1 MSIDS
6 ILTKESN
13 DNGTC
18 KNREL
23 DRTGI
28 LEVSNFLNQ
37 FQSHFLAPSTN
48 NNKNDD
54 ESESD
59 EQQHLLQKPTP
70 LGNISPKDL
79 ETVLEFRTLLEKFR
93 ILEEELHVIVQYG
106 NNDERIAPITLRLV
120 KNKKE
125 ELDNLHEEV
134 ESVGTDRMK
143 LLLKLLQR
151 FEVWTCKFVAQD
163 QLVTSTRL
171 LPADS
176 ATKGKIK
183 QESCCFSPFINIPSS
198 KYFEELVPSIDI
210 DDGSGEDDN
219 EENEKMTPT
228 AAGVEA
234 VAVAVAVAETNN
246 GNSTGTTTTSSTS
259 TSTSTS
265 AFFRRNKCIQ
275 CCTLAMPPNKHTWEA
290 YARLAIM
297 ASFLNDDSDND
308 FPTKDDDGERDDS
321 NEITTC
327 NSTTTNDDKREK
339 SLIKSLN
346 SPACIYDCNR
356 YKKGQ
361 NPSQKQDYNFTSSDL
376 IPLWIRAQR
385 NTQALRQLFLL
396 FEVQVQ
402 TTTTANNNEDN
413 DIDRRSIDSN
423 NVVDDSRTTV
433 AVALLGTGVR
443 GGGKRLVV
451 NITDNEDGD
460 DSQQQ
465 QQQQQQ
471 QQEETITHTSTTVDE
486 RNNNLNLPLKAILR
500 GNPTSIKLQIAEVS
514 NYVDQLVE
522 WAVVNQSIYTYQ
534 RIKKQILT
542 APLQKQQQKQD
553 TLKRRRQIDP
563 VRFNTTKRIRN
574 ESKNDKDNDNLFEL
588 RQACQSYL
596 LRWFARRNR
605 NALTIL
611 FSNRS
616 ERFFLLDIGCMMNNK
631 VLKQAAALKEGDTP
645 SDVKDY
651 MQQLPAGGDFH
662 FEDRTF
668 ARIDRR
674 FFIKGRYDGS
684 NTAVPCQSQLFTLLE
699 SLSNVCPK
707 NQASHKTLVDAAKED
722 LNILFSTFSPTTTDD
737 GDDDDD
743 EDAIYETALKL
754 VSSPKDFTEQSLINL
769 LKSSPAPWAEK
780 CCKCEKVGNTEL
792 RTCLN
797 CEQVFHE
804 KCSDPGHSTSVSLK
818 NLIQSFP
825 PLNEIFNVKRP
836 ENLDPP
842 DFSTLDWVKETI
854 TIDRQIEDDGKA
866 SKLGISFENTVN
878 CSKLFEILQS
888 DDACYVAEQMNLE
901 DTDSRGRKCKIPAR
915 IRHKGYLLTAVKKD
929 YGGDQAG
936 LQKGDIITSV
946 EFSELVHAEDEQIY
960 GESKVFDMST
970 LTHDS
975 CMTLFQ
981 VQSLRLN
988 VTVLRPPSANIIKLA
1003 KNWYASMIQLNK
1015 NTLDVLRG
1023 LNSSSL
1029 WYCGACTQ
1037 SKASDESR
1045 TVFLEAEYCRA
1056 VIRRIGMEAYAQ
1068 PFWEGN
1074 QKDESGFFCLRRLDS
1089 IMTHIMRVQ
1098 SKDDSYDSSPEAFLT
1113 PPQNN
1118 SIRMRLGWA
1127 TKKLEKRPMELFC
1140 EAMDTLMHSSFPG
1153 VSQLITKRSALVRH
1167 FLIAFSSWC
1176 VGATVKSS
1184 SFRAMVGPPDT
1195 FRYSRSPWFGASC
1208 SVCCSRPAENENV
1221 TTCKNKLCMNQ
1232 AARSER
1238 HIDDIDNKEITR
1250 IGNTMSE
1257 YSKQASLVGTLF
1269 LVLPSDPLVEYISK
1283 IVRIDHENRP
1293 IEFIVSSYLPPD
1305 YHDTVVNGRQKT
1317 NYDQFDEG
1325 DGIYHLLPVV
1335 NARQQ
1340 LFLLER
1346 CKVRNQKENNS
1357 RSNFSWASLDVL
1369 NLDGVARYSPAA
1381 LRNKIKYSNRIRLAI
1396 DSAIVQELC
1405 KSSFDSPNLSS
1416 HSRTTNED
1424 RVTMLQY
1431 FYTPSTDP
1439 NLGMQNKLIDTL
1451 LKGKASTKLVRGLLC
1466 TDSTGEQSVQVEN
1479 EIDSSNWKIIQREGD
1494 KSHELEFGLSL
1505 FHQGL
1510 IPVNAIKANTLQI
1523 LLPSSVL
1530 EGKSMLYYSDFL
1542 FQDEAGK
1549 RNIANTLF
1557 PSNLSPYQGSH
1568 SKLLERT
1575 ITLSPSVLNNVFGW
1589 GFEIMKWKNER
1600 ILRVG
1605 RVKRGSSAH
1614 RMGIKPHD
1622 IVIAVNGRKYTKFY
1636 EINDLVASI
1645 MGAPG
1650 VNVRMDKNQSR
1661 FDGITMILSTIKNS
1675 NIKISPVVLSI
1686 YRPSPVDDRANM
1698 SQTSISRPQTSAHRP
1713 LQQNRRI
1720 PPLVINPLTNANS
1733 NQGHGVQRTPTIINP
1748 LTNANSNQGRV
1759 VHRTPTINAQPMV
1772 INPLTNTNSNQGR
1785 VVHRTPTINAPTHV
1799 RNSAPATG
1807 RSESTNNKL
1816 MGILR
1821 DTYNDRPLLQQNDFY
1836 RAAGSS
1842 QNGIILTVMEVS
1854 VFYENYLNGNYKL
1867 GMRLLMPR
1875 YDLKTVVEQVK
1886 RLICWTPEMIVK
1898 IPIVKREFH
1907 SNILQLD
1914 CDRMNDQEAPEIGDF
1929 ILIEKSNGVDYK
1941 YRLPRKPLPIDRT
1954 VEMQFQHSL
1963 PQQPPI
1969 QHHQHR
1975 PLPSPPQ
1982 QYPHTQYGYP
1992 NTPHH
1997 HMWQSHLN
2005 NHHEYNN
2012 QHQHP
2017 VNYNDP
2023 RQADRFPHHSL
2034 HANWPHQ
2041 QPNGHLPPNHA
2052 QGTERNNNYEYPQ
2065 SNGVNQE
2072 ETAVVNLLDS
2082 EGENSEMSAVGELDE
2097 STDEPSLAFY
2107 NEGTYNRGQHGNR
2120 GRSDREPISQSNS
2133 YPSERIR
2140 GGGEPEE
2147 SATDQQSTDTCL
2159 YDLSPTEWEGKAV
2172 FTFVQTASEGS
2183 MVNEATLVGFAKG
2196 PQEWNSEVDNI
2207 PDKVEV
2213 KAYYLSSIGYFDAM
2227 KINEF
2232 FSDDVWVVDTNS
2244 DSEEA
2249 KVIAKLRSQNTLH
2262 VTDDGQEEEEE
2273 QQDPKEKTSPVS
2285 HATYERLEEEE
2296 EQQDPMKKAASALAN
2311 SFTDLQFLGKSPDG
2325 RDVMWISN
2333 DPMAIYLEGAPAQRV
2348 EQHLQRQYLLSL
2360 QKVQEILRETHPDIV
2375 PLRSLPSKCYTCVW
2389 GCSIIGAGGER
2400 QCLTFPSETEL
2411 YRHYSSY
2418 HFCQSDSMVTLCEA
2432 RKFTRIQDGKR
2443 LVEFAS
2449 AITSAIVARF
2459 PLLEKQVKRG
2469 DCCKEA
2475 ASGVEFFTSP
2485 TGQTLNFPANQSMF
2499 DFCLKVLNS
2508 KSAHVKYIND
2518 LIQLWIHIAKLFQCD
2533 TTGISRLDQNEFHPT
2548 ALPANYLGN
2557 DPLCHEFEKSKQ
2569 NYSCEKKSVGL
2580 KTTCCRGYHN
2590 CSLCSLPFER
2600 YLVCSTSAEETSS
2613 NKDDSKIILRR
2624 SIGCGLMSD
2633 VALAE
2638 NNSENDIPGRLG
2650 EGKMF
2655 LLQVGTLIPESVKL
2669 TAETPQRNKFSDPL
2683 ASFRVFDS
2691 DLNYTTWKAFVA
2703 ECTCTQMLAQA
2714 LVALLAS
2721 IQRSKLPDWWSR
2733 DNSGWSTSYVIMA
2746 ESSLSTLYLHMY
2758 MLDAALTDILSRT
2771 LHATFH
2777 QQKKSDEANLIQQR
2791 KMSKLWKL
2799 AMSYGYEPFEGNNN
2813 GECYHCNDGGTLLCC
2828 ELCPKVQH
2836 HECCVPQLSPAVKLD
2851 HWMCDSCIN
2860 DIENYEEEEEEE
2872 FEDYQEEDEESS

>member
-1 MSIDS
+1 MSINS
-6 ILTKESN
+6 IPTEESN
-13 DNGTC
+13 NNDGTY
-18 KNREL
+18 KNR

-37 FQSHFLAPSTN
+37 FQSHFLPPTTN
-48 NNKNDD
+48 NNKNKNKNND
-54 ESESD
+54 ESESG
-59 EQQHLLQKPTP
+59 EQQLLQQPTTP

-79 ETVLEFRTLLEKFR
+79 ENVIEFRSLLEKFR
-93 ILEEELHVIVQYG
+93 ILEEELHVMDQYG
-106 NNDERIAPITLRLV
+106 NDDERIAPITRRYV
-120 KNKKE
+120 KNKSE
-125 ELDNLHEEV
+125 EINNLHEEV
-134 ESVGTDRMK
+134 KRVGTDRMK

-171 LPADS
+171 LPVD
-176 ATKGKIK
+176 ATAKSKIK
-183 QESCCFSPFINIPSS
+183 QESCCFSPLINIPSS
-198 KYFEELVPSIDI
+198 KYFEELVPSIEI
-210 DDGSGEDDN
+210 DNGIEKEED
-219 EENEKMTPT
+219 EENEKMT
-228 AAGVEA
+228 
-234 VAVAVAVAETNN
+234 
-246 GNSTGTTTTSSTS
+246 TTTTTLDAALAVAAVTKNDNLTVSS

-265 AFFRRNKCIQ
+265 AFHRRNKCIQ

-297 ASFLNDDSDND
+297 ASFLNDDSDI
-308 FPTKDDDGERDDS
+308 DGDSESTDS
-321 NEITTC
+321 NEIATYNSTTTTT
-327 NSTTTNDDKREK
+327 TTTNDDKREK
-339 SLIKSLN
+339 LLIQSLN

-361 NPSQKQDYNFTSSDL
+361 NPSQKQDYKFTSSDL

-402 TTTTANNNEDN
+402 TTTTTTNNEDN
-413 DIDRRSIDSN
+413 DNDNDNDNGRSIDSN
-423 NVVDDSRTTV
+423 NEVDDSRTTV
-433 AVALLGTGVR
+433 AIAVSGTGVR
-443 GGGKRLVV
+443 GEGKRLVV
-451 NITDNEDGD
+451 NIADDEDGD

-465 QQQQQQ
+465 P
-471 QQEETITHTSTTVDE
+471 EAITPISTTTVDE
-486 RNNNLNLPLKAILR
+486 RNNNLNMPLKAILR
-500 GNPTSIKLQIAEVS
+500 GNPTSIRLQITEVS

-522 WAVVNQSIYTYQ
+522 WAVVNQSIHTYQ

-542 APLQKQQQKQD
+542 APLQKQQQKQKQD
-553 TLKRRRQIDP
+553 TLKRRRVIDP
-563 VRFNTTKRIRN
+563 VRVNTTKRIRN
-574 ESKNDKDNDNLFEL
+574 ERKNGKNNDNLFEL

-616 ERFFLLDIGCMMNNK
+616 EQIFLLDIGCMMNSK
-631 VLKQAAALKEGDTP
+631 VLKQAAAFKEGDIP
-645 SDVKDY
+645 SDIKDY

-662 FEDRTF
+662 FKDRTF

-674 FFIKGRYDGS
+674 FFTKGRYDGS
-684 NTAVPCQSQLFTLLE
+684 STAVTCHSQLFTLLE
-699 SLSNVCPK
+699 TLSNVCPK

-737 GDDDDD
+737 DDDDD
-743 EDAIYETALKL
+743 DDNEDAIYKTALKL
-754 VSSPKDFTEQSLINL
+754 VSPSKDYTEQSLIDQ

-780 CCKCEKVGNTEL
+780 CCRCEKVGNTEL

-804 KCSDPGHSTSVSLK
+804 KCSGPGRSTSVSLK

-825 PLNEIFNVKRP
+825 PLNEIFKVKRP
-836 ENLDPP
+836 ENLEPP
-842 DFSTLDWVKETI
+842 DFSNLEWVKETI
-854 TIDRQIEDDGKA
+854 AIDRQIGVDRKV
-866 SKLGISFENTVN
+866 SRLGISFENTEN

-915 IRHKGYLLTAVKKD
+915 IRHKGYLLTTVKKD
-929 YGGDQAG
+929 YGADQAG

-946 EFSELVHAEDEQIY
+946 EFSELVHAEDEQKY

-970 LTHDS
+970 FTHDS

-988 VTVLRPPSANIIKLA
+988 VTILRPPSANILKVA

-1015 NTLDVLRG
+1015 NTLDVLRR

-1029 WYCGACTQ
+1029 WFCGACTQ

-1118 SIRMRLGWA
+1118 SIRQRLSWA
-1127 TKKLEKRPMELFC
+1127 TKRLEKRPMELFC
-1140 EAMDTLMHSSFPG
+1140 EAIKLVMDSSFPG
-1153 VSQLITKRSALVRH
+1153 VSQLITKRSALIRH

-1176 VGATVKSS
+1176 VGATVKSGS
-1184 SFRAMVGPPDT
+1184 YRAMVGPPDT
-1195 FRYSRSPWFGASC
+1195 FRYSRPPWFGASC

-1221 TTCKNKLCMNQ
+1221 TTCKNKLCVNH
-1232 AARSER
+1232 AAGSER
-1238 HIDDIDNKEITR
+1238 HVDDIDNEEITR
-1250 IGNTMSE
+1250 IGNTMSK

-1269 LVLPSDPLVEYISK
+1269 LVLPSDPLVECISK

-1293 IEFIVSSYLPPD
+1293 IEFIVSSYLPPEF
-1305 YHDTVVNGRQKT
+1305 HDTVVNGRQKT
-1317 NYDQFDEG
+1317 DYDQFDEG

-1346 CKVRNQKENNS
+1346 CKVRNQNENNGG
-1357 RSNFSWASLDVL
+1357 SNFSWASLDVL

-1381 LRNKIKYSNRIRLAI
+1381 LRKKLEYSNRIRLAI

-1405 KSSFDSPNLSS
+1405 KASFDPPNFFS
-1416 HSRTTNED
+1416 HSRTTSKD

-1439 NLGMQNKLIDTL
+1439 KLGMQKKLIDTL
-1451 LKGKASTKLVRGLLC
+1451 LKGKATTELVRGLLC
-1466 TDSTGEQSVQVEN
+1466 TDPTGEQSVQVED
-1479 EIDSSNWKIIQREGD
+1479 ETDSSDWKIIQREGE

-1505 FHQGL
+1505 LHQGL
-1510 IPVNAIKANTLQI
+1510 IPVNAIKTNILQI

-1530 EGKSMLYYSDFL
+1530 EGKSILYYSDFL

-1549 RNIANTLF
+1549 RNIVDTLF
-1557 PSNLSPYQGSH
+1557 PSNLSPYQGRC
-1568 SKLLERT
+1568 SKLLVRT
-1575 ITLSPSVLNNVFGW
+1575 VTLSPLGSIGTNNVFGW

-1605 RVKRGSSAH
+1605 RVKRGSPAH
-1614 RMGIKPHD
+1614 RMGLKPHD
-1622 IVIAVNGRKYTKFY
+1622 IITAVNGRKYTKFY
-1636 EINDLVASI
+1636 EISDFVTSI
-1645 MGAPG
+1645 MGVPG
-1650 VNVRMDKNQSR
+1650 VSVRMDKNQNR
-1661 FDGITMILSTIKNS
+1661 IDGITTILSTIKNS
-1675 NIKISPVVLSI
+1675 NIKISPVVLTTN
-1686 YRPSPVDDRANM
+1686 RPPSVDNTSQM
-1698 SQTSISRPQTSAHRP
+1698 SASRPQTSAHRP
-1713 LQQNRRI
+1713 LQQNHRTANALSPRRI
-1720 PPLVINPLTNANS
+1720 PPMVINPLTNANSNQSHVVQRTATINAPPIVINPLTNANS
-1733 NQGHGVQRTPTIINP
+1733 NQG
-1748 LTNANSNQGRV
+1748 S
-1759 VHRTPTINAQPMV
+1759 
-1772 INPLTNTNSNQGR
+1772 
-1785 VVHRTPTINAPTHV
+1785 VVHRTPTINAPTYA
-1799 RNSAPATG
+1799 RNSAPVTG
-1807 RSESTNNKL
+1807 RSESANNKL
-1816 MGILR
+1816 IGLLR

-1836 RAAGSS
+1836 RAAGSFE
-1842 QNGIILTVMEVS
+1842 NGIILTVMEVS
-1854 VFYENYLNGNYKL
+1854 VFFQNCLNGNWKL

-1875 YDLKTVVEQVK
+1875 YDPKTIIEQVK
-1886 RLICWTPEMIVK
+1886 RLIRWTREMLVK
-1898 IPIVKREFH
+1898 IPIVKREIH
-1907 SNILQLD
+1907 LHILQLD
-1914 CDRMNDQEAPEIGDF
+1914 CDRMNDQEVPETGDF
-1929 ILIEKSNGVDYK
+1929 ILVEKSDGVDYK
-1941 YRLPRKPLPIDRT
+1941 YRFPRKPLPIDRI
-1954 VEMQFQHSL
+1954 VEIQFQHYL

-1969 QHHQHR
+1969 QHHQPR
-1975 PLPSPPQ
+1975 PVPPAPQ
-1982 QYPHTQYGYP
+1982 QYPPTQYGYH

-2005 NHHEYNN
+2005 NHHEYDN

-2017 VNYNDP
+2017 VDYNGP
-2023 RQADRFPHHSL
+2023 RQADRFPHHSS
-2034 HANWPHQ
+2034 HANRPHQ
-2041 QPNGHLPPNHA
+2041 QPNGHPPPSNHA
-2052 QGTERNNNYEYPQ
+2052 QGTGRNNNYEYPQ

-2072 ETAVVNLLDS
+2072 ETTVVNLLDS
-2082 EGENSEMSAVGELDE
+2082 EGENSEMSAVDELDE
-2097 STDEPSLAFY
+2097 STDEPSLAIY
-2107 NEGTYNRGQHGNR
+2107 NDWKFNRGKHGNR
-2120 GRSDREPISQSNS
+2120 GRSDREPISHSNS

-2140 GGGEPEE
+2140 GGGEPED
-2147 SATDQQSTDTCL
+2147 SVTDQQSTDTCL
-2159 YDLSPTEWEGKAV
+2159 YDLSPAEWEGKAV

-2183 MVNEATLVGFAKG
+2183 MASEATLVGFAKG
-2196 PQEWNSEVDNI
+2196 PEQWNSEVENI

-2213 KAYYLSSIGYFDAM
+2213 EAYYLSSIGYFDAM

-2249 KVIAKLRSQNTLH
+2249 KVIAKLRSQNILH
-2262 VTDDGQEEEEE
+2262 VTNDGLEEEE
-2273 QQDPKEKTSPVS
+2273 QQDPEEKTASVL
-2285 HATYERLEEEE
+2285 HATDERLEEEE
-2296 EQQDPMKKAASALAN
+2296 QQDQMKKSALALAN

-2333 DPMAIYLEGAPAQRV
+2333 DPMAIYLELEPIQRV
-2348 EQHLQRQYLLSL
+2348 EQSLQRQYLLSL
-2360 QKVQEILRETHPDIV
+2360 QEVQKFLRETHPDIV
-2375 PLRSLPSKCYTCVW
+2375 PLRSFPSNCYTCVW
-2389 GCSIIGAGGER
+2389 GCSIIGAGSER

-2418 HFCQSDSMVTLCEA
+2418 HFCHSDSLVTLGQA
-2432 RKFTRIQDGKR
+2432 KKFTRIQDGKR

-2449 AITSAIVARF
+2449 AITSAIVARC
-2459 PLLEKQVKRG
+2459 PMLEKNVKRG
-2469 DCCKEA
+2469 DCCREA
-2475 ASGVEFFTSP
+2475 AAGVEFFTSP
-2485 TGQTLNFPANQSMF
+2485 TGQTLNLPANQIMI
-2499 DFCLKVLNS
+2499 DFCQRVLNS
-2508 KSAHVKYIND
+2508 KNTRVKYISN
-2518 LIQLWIHIAKLFQCD
+2518 LIQLWLHIAKLFQCD
-2533 TTGISRLDQNEFHPT
+2533 TTGKSRLDQNEFHPT
-2548 ALPANYLGN
+2548 TLPANYLWN
-2557 DPLCHEFEKSKQ
+2557 DPLCREFKRVKQ
-2569 NYSCEKKSVGL
+2569 NYSCEKKSVAL
-2580 KTTCCRGYHN
+2580 KSTCCRGYHN

-2613 NKDDSKIILRR
+2613 NKDTSNITIRR

-2638 NNSENDIPGRLG
+2638 NNSENNIPGRLG
-2650 EGKMF
+2650 EGKML
-2655 LLQVGTLIPESVKL
+2655 LLQVATLIPESVKL
-2669 TAETPQRNKFSDPL
+2669 TAETSQRNKFDDPL
-2683 ASFRVFDS
+2683 VSFRVFDT

-2721 IQRSKLPDWWSR
+2721 LQRSKLPDWWSR
-2733 DNSGWSTSYVIMA
+2733 ENSGWSTSYVIMA
-2746 ESSLSTLYLHMY
+2746 EPSLSTLYLHMY
-2758 MLDAALTDILSRT
+2758 MLDAALTDILSRS

-2777 QQKKSDEANLIQQR
+2777 QEKKSDETNLIQQR

-2799 AMSYGYEPFEGNNN
+2799 AMQYGYEPFEGNND
-2813 GECYHCNDGGTLLCC
+2813 GECYHCNDGGILLCC

-2836 HECCVPQLSPAVKLD
+2836 HECCVPQLSPNVKLD